1 MRSSKV
7 VCIRGQQRNTP
18 LFTMVSVLMTS
29 VHICANKHEMVEACK
44 CSFFLGGDY
53 LYIYIYIH
61 IHIYI
66 YIVHSCI
73 HLCIYLCI
81 YSFMYLF
88 ISVFMYL
95 FI

>member
-7 VCIRGQQRNTP
+7 VCIRGQQRNTS

-44 CSFFLGGDY
+44 CSFFWGAT
-53 LYIYIYIH
+53 IYIY

-73 HLCIYLCI
+73 YLCIYLCI